1 MGDLT
6 QTNHGSAIP
15 LPATE
20 PLLEPDE
27 THRTRIGGKRQYV
40 YYACRLNRETHP
52 DIITLVTPDRL
63 TRSELNALYDK
74 IVAAWS

>member
-1 MGDLT
+1 MNT
-6 QTNHGSAIP
+6 QTNHGAAIP

-27 THRTRIGGKRQYV
+27 THRTRGRPQYV

-52 DIITLVTPDRL
+52 DVITLVSPDRL
-63 TRSELNALYDK
+63 TRSEMNALYDK
-74 IVAAWS
+74 IVEAWS